1 MKAMENSGELLN
13 DCIKLVKLN
22 ANNPLSMATTA
33 GNMSPMSSGQ
43 LNPMSAMSSMSQNI
57 NLVDLGKKLLE
68 ASRNGETDEVRAL
81 MQSGAPFTT
90 DWLGTSPL
98 HFAAQFGHSE
108 TAEVLLRA
116 GISRDARTKVDR
128 TPLHIS
134 AQEGHLS
141 IVSLLIM
148 HGSDVDA
155 KDMLRMTP
163 LHWAVERGHTD
174 VVECLLSNGADI
186 NIQSKFE
193 KTPIDIAYDN
203 GRLEMV
209 PTLQKYVG
217 ITRSK
222 PEPKP
227 TSAPAVKMRPIVLP
241 NKANRTSKSPKNYL
255 HSNKPIFPAGVNWK
269 RGEDGSTANPVL
281 TTLAALAAAGSGC
294 SVGDALQWLESQGIS
309 VNSPATDSAIFQ
321 NAFESGQTMSLT
333 EAGKLAL
340 NFVKD
345 QQIQRPIQTSS
356 SVTTNVTNS
365 TTSGSTN
372 SSKVITIVA
381 DSAQLPQII
390 SSTQATPIVVVSGS
404 GLSDSHDSQ
413 SPNPS
418 QKFTQINRKNINTI
432 KINKTLTTTTARLN
446 SISKS
451 PIKHVLISNSSTDSG
466 FEDIVKE
473 RDSLLQELK
482 TTKQLLEEYKNKLL
496 EKDKELSRSRQELQE
511 LRAIH
516 K

>member
-1 MKAMENSGELLN
+1 MNYAKAMENSGELLN

-22 ANNPLSMATTA
+22 PNNALSMA
-33 GNMSPMSSGQ
+33 NVSPQSQAMALSS
-43 LNPMSAMSSMSQNI
+43 NI

-68 ASRNGETDEVRAL
+68 ASRNGETEEVRAL

-134 AQEGHLS
+134 AQEGHLA

-186 NIQSKFE
+186 NITSKFE

-217 ITRSK
+217 IARPK
-222 PEPKP
+222 ADPKP

-255 HSNKPIFPAGVNWK
+255 HTNKPVFPTGVNWK
-269 RGEDGSTANPVL
+269 REDGNTANPVL
-281 TTLAALAAAGSGC
+281 ATLAALAAAGSGC

-309 VNSPATDSAIFQ
+309 VNSSATDSAIFQ

-333 EAGKLAL
+333 EAGKQAL

-345 QQIQRPIQTSS
+345 QHLQRPTQ
-356 SVTTNVTNS
+356 SVTTSANTNA
-365 TTSGSTN
+365 N
-372 SSKVITIVA
+372 SKLITIVA

-390 SSTQATPIVVVSGS
+390 NSSSATPIVVVSGS
-404 GLSDSHDSQ
+404 QDSHEMQ
-413 SPNPS
+413 S
-418 QKFTQINRKNINTI
+418 QKLTLNRKNTNTI
-432 KINKTLTTTTARLN
+432 YTKIQNKPLTTTTARIN
-446 SISKS
+446 SISKAPNIS
-451 PIKHVLISNSSTDSG
+451 SIKHVVISNSSTDSS
-466 FEDIVKE
+466 FDDIVKE
-473 RDSLLQELK
+473 RDRLSHELK
-482 TTKQLLEEYKNKLL
+482 TTKQLLEEYKNQLL
-496 EKDKELSRSRQELQE
+496 EKDKQLEKNRQELE
-511 LRAIH
+511 KLRAIH